1 MPLLILLLLI
11 AIPAIEI
18 ALFIDVG
25 GLIGA
30 WPTVGLTFL
39 TAAGGLALVRYQGL
53 SVLARARLSIE
64 AGDVPVLE
72 VLDGACL
79 VLAGVLLITPG
90 FFTDTFGAALLVPA
104 VRHVIG
110 VVFFSRVWLASRNPV
125 HPSKDGSID
134 GEFEDLTD
142 GSDGPDPAT
151 GQIEPPSS
159 SRP

>member
-1 MPLLILLLLI
+1 MPFFILFLLI

-18 ALFIDVG
+18 ALFIDIG

-53 SVLARARLSIE
+53 SVLARTRLSLE

-79 VLAGVLLITPG
+79 VLAGIMLITPG
-90 FFTDTFGAALLVPA
+90 FFTDALGAALLVPA

-110 VVFFSRVWLASRNPV
+110 VVFFSRIWLASRNTL
-125 HPSKDGSID
+125 HPSGGDGSID
-134 GEFEDLTD
+134 GEFEDLTN
-142 GSDGPDPAT
+142 GPRPGP
-151 GQIEPPSS
+151 GQIEPPPN
-159 SRP
+159 RP

>member
-1 MPLLILLLLI
+1 MPFFFLILLI

-18 ALFIDVG
+18 ALFVDIG
-25 GLIGA
+25 RQIGA
-30 WPTVGLTFL
+30 WPTVGLTFA
-39 TAAGGLALVRYQGL
+39 TAAGGLALVRFQGL
-53 SVLARARLSIE
+53 SVLERARLSLE

-90 FFTDTFGAALLVPA
+90 FLTDALGAALLVPG

-110 VVFFSRVWLASRNPV
+110 IVFFSRVWLASRKTPQ
-125 HPSKDGSID
+125 PGGGGTID

-142 GSDGPDPAT
+142 GPNTPREQLDPPHH
-151 GQIEPPSS
+151 E
-159 SRP
+159 